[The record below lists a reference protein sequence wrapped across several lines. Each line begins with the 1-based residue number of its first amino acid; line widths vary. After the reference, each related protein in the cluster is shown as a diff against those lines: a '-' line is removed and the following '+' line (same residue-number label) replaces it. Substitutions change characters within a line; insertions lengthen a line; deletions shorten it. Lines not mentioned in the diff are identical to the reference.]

1 SARRDPQ
8 QASGVRVPDVQPAV
22 APQRGRERRA
32 TSRLRGR
39 SSRSPRARARCA
51 RTGRPRRSRE
61 APSERA
67 LRRPAAA
74 RRDRAC
80 SAQRPIDDPRGRA
93 DREPRFALE
102 RGDPGDPP
110 ATQRAGEDR
119 RHGHARTGCRGA
131 LPPHRA
137 HAGRRRLARRSRRR
151 AAPRRGRDRVR
162 DRRDGMKLY
171 DSFRSALQSLVV
183 NKLRSS
189 LTMLGVIIGV
199 ASVIAMVAVGN
210 GASQQVQN
218 TILSLGS
225 NLITVSPAN
234 LSDQGLRGA
243 GAQSQNLTLDDMRAI
258 QTQLG
263 SSIAASEA
271 EQGAGRWQVTAAGQ
285 NWNTNVNGVTED
297 YPIVRDWPLQS
308 GDFFSG
314 SDVTV
319 NAQVA
324 VIGSTTATS
333 LFGENDAVGQTLQL
347 RQVFGGGGQGQ
358 GQQRARIV
366 NFKVVGVLEP
376 KGSTFGFGR
385 DDQILVPVTTAQRVL
400 TGRLNV
406 VNTIVVKATSSD
418 AMTDTT
424 ADVTNVLLQRHN
436 ISDPTV
442 ADFTVTNQNDTLAAL
457 GAVTGT
463 FTLLLGA
470 IGGISLLVG
479 GIGIMNIMLVSVN
492 ERTREIGIRK
502 AVGAR
507 RQDIMVQ
514 FLIESMALTGIGGI
528 LGILLG
534 WSITLVV
541 ALIPQASGLVLVITT
556 GTVIIAVGVSVA
568 IGVVF
573 GLYPAMRAAR
583 LHPIQAL
590 RYE

>member
-1 SARRDPQ
+1 
-8 QASGVRVPDVQPAV
+8 
-22 APQRGRERRA
+22 
-32 TSRLRGR
+32 
-39 SSRSPRARARCA
+39 
-51 RTGRPRRSRE
+51 
-61 APSERA
+61 
-67 LRRPAAA
+67 
-74 RRDRAC
+74 
-80 SAQRPIDDPRGRA
+80 
-93 DREPRFALE
+93 
-102 RGDPGDPP
+102 
-110 ATQRAGEDR
+110 
-119 RHGHARTGCRGA
+119 
-131 LPPHRA
+131 
-137 HAGRRRLARRSRRR
+137 
-151 AAPRRGRDRVR
+151 
-162 DRRDGMKLY
+162 MKLY

-183 NKLRSS
+183 NKLRSA

-234 LSDQGLRGA
+234 LTDQGLRGA
-243 GAQSQNLTLDDMRAI
+243 GAQVQNLTNEDMRAI
-258 QTQLG
+258 QAELG
-263 SSIAASEA
+263 PTIAAIEA
-271 EQGAGRWQVTAAGQ
+271 EQGAGRWQVTAAGT
-285 NWNTNVNGVTED
+285 NWNTNVNGVSED
-297 YPIVRDWPLQS
+297 YPIVRSWPLQS

-314 SDVTV
+314 SDATT

-324 VIGSTTATS
+324 VLGSTTALS
-333 LFGENDAVGQTLQL
+333 LFGDNDAVGQTIQL
-347 RQVFGGGGQGQ
+347 RQVFFGGGQGQ

-366 NFKVVGVLEP
+366 NFRVVGVLEP

-385 DDQILVPVTTAQRVL
+385 DDQILVPVTTGQRVL

-418 AMTDTT
+418 AMTETT
-424 ADVTNVLLQRHN
+424 TDVTNVLLERHN
-436 ISDPTV
+436 ISDAAV
-442 ADFTVTNQNDTLAAL
+442 ADFSVTNQNDTLAAL
-457 GAVTGT
+457 SAVTGT

-507 RQDIMVQ
+507 RRDILTQ
-514 FLIESMALTGIGGI
+514 FLIEAIALTGTGGI
-528 LGILLG
+528 LGIVLG
-534 WSITLVV
+534 WGITEVV
-541 ALIPQASGLVLVITT
+541 KRVQPDVLVLITPA
-556 GTVIIAVGVSVA
+556 TVAVAVGVSVA
-568 IGVVF
+568 IGIIF

>member
-1 SARRDPQ
+1 
-8 QASGVRVPDVQPAV
+8 
-22 APQRGRERRA
+22 
-32 TSRLRGR
+32 
-39 SSRSPRARARCA
+39 
-51 RTGRPRRSRE
+51 
-61 APSERA
+61 
-67 LRRPAAA
+67 
-74 RRDRAC
+74 
-80 SAQRPIDDPRGRA
+80 
-93 DREPRFALE
+93 
-102 RGDPGDPP
+102 
-110 ATQRAGEDR
+110 
-119 RHGHARTGCRGA
+119 
-131 LPPHRA
+131 
-137 HAGRRRLARRSRRR
+137 
-151 AAPRRGRDRVR
+151 
-162 DRRDGMKLY
+162 MKLY

-183 NKLRSS
+183 NKLRSA

-243 GAQSQNLTLDDMRAI
+243 GAQAQNLTNEDMRAL
-258 QTQLG
+258 QDQLG
-263 SSIAASEA
+263 PTIAAIHA
-271 EQGAGRWQVTAAGQ
+271 EQGAGRWQVTAAGT
-285 NWNTNVNGVTED
+285 NWNTNVNGVSED
-297 YPIVRDWPLQS
+297 YPIVRDWPLLS

-314 SDVTV
+314 ADVTS

-324 VIGSTTATS
+324 VLGSTTALS
-333 LFGENDAVGQTLQL
+333 LFGDNDAVGQTIQL

-385 DDQILVPVTTAQRVL
+385 DDQILVPVTTGQRVL
-400 TGRLNV
+400 TGRLNI

-418 AMTDTT
+418 AMTETT
-424 ADVTNVLLQRHN
+424 SDVTNVLLERHN
-436 ISDPTV
+436 ISDPAS
-442 ADFTVTNQNDTLAAL
+442 ADFSVTNQNDTLAAL

-534 WSITLVV
+534 WSITLLVG
-541 ALIPQASGLVLVITT
+541 LIPQASGLVLVVTT
-556 GTVIIAVGVSVA
+556 GTVVIAVGVSVA

>member
-1 SARRDPQ
+1 
-8 QASGVRVPDVQPAV
+8 
-22 APQRGRERRA
+22 
-32 TSRLRGR
+32 
-39 SSRSPRARARCA
+39 
-51 RTGRPRRSRE
+51 
-61 APSERA
+61 
-67 LRRPAAA
+67 
-74 RRDRAC
+74 
-80 SAQRPIDDPRGRA
+80 
-93 DREPRFALE
+93 
-102 RGDPGDPP
+102 
-110 ATQRAGEDR
+110 
-119 RHGHARTGCRGA
+119 
-131 LPPHRA
+131 
-137 HAGRRRLARRSRRR
+137 
-151 AAPRRGRDRVR
+151 
-162 DRRDGMKLY
+162 MKIY

-183 NKLRSS
+183 NKLRSA

-234 LSDQGLRGA
+234 QSDQGLRGA
-243 GAQSQNLTLDDMRAI
+243 GAQAQNLTLDDMRSI
-258 QTQLG
+258 QAQLG
-263 SSIAASEA
+263 SSIVAIHA

-314 SDVTV
+314 SDITV

-324 VIGSTTATS
+324 VIGSVTATS
-333 LFGENDAVGQTLQL
+333 LFGEGDAVGQTLQL

-366 NFKVVGVLEP
+366 NFKIVGVLEP

-385 DDQILVPVTTAQRVL
+385 DDQILVPITTAQRVL
-400 TGRLNV
+400 TGRLNI

-418 AMTDTT
+418 AMTETT
-424 ADVTNVLLQRHN
+424 ADVTNVLLTRHN